1 MKRFYAIA
9 FFFFTLGLLSV
20 SAQVSADCSNA
31 IPICNNTPT
40 NGGTDGYGVD
50 DFGGAA
56 ETGCLERTLSGA
68 IESNSAWYRFKTGE
82 AGELGF
88 NISFDTTEDWDFALY
103 KASDCSSL
111 GDPVRCNFFDND
123 DGYAFTGVGE
133 DPTGAT
139 NVQYEDWLTV
149 EAGEEYYLLIN
160 NFSNLNSGFSIQ
172 FSGQIFID
180 YPNTALDCSIISN
193 LLGPP
198 IAVCDGD
205 IVRLDATTPNTASYT
220 WYRDVGLGFTEILG
234 ETNATLDVTTD
245 AMYRVEVISNTA
257 DVLISDVQIAFSTAP
272 ITNSISDV
280 TLCQEDLPF
289 NLTSKNS
296 EALGGQSASDFI
308 ISYHATPSDAFN
320 NALSLPMQY
329 SPAVGATTVYVRTTS
344 VKNSKCF
351 DVSEEFNFTIVETPI
366 STVDTEVFL
375 CEGATSET
383 IGETNPNTNYSYN
396 WQSGETTPT
405 IQVSSAGTYV
415 LDISYTN
422 MGITCVNSVTVD
434 VIVGQT
440 PSISTI
446 IIEDFNANNKVTVE
460 TDIDGDFE
468 YQIDGSLV
476 QDSNVFTNVS
486 AGAHTVSI
494 IDKNG
499 CGFVTEDIVVVGF
512 DNYFTPNG
520 DGVNDTWQIVGMESL
535 QQPVVHIFDR
545 YGKLLK
551 ELRGNDSWNGTYG
564 GKLLPESDY
573 WFKLNYINT
582 TGDMVTA
589 KHISSHFTLKR

>member
-9 FFFFTLGLLSV
+9 FFFFTLGLLSAG
-20 SAQVSADCSNA
+20 AQVSADCSNA

-82 AGELGF
+82 AGQLGF
-88 NISFDTTEDWDFALY
+88 NISFDSAEDWDYALY
-103 KASDCSSL
+103 KASDCANL
-111 GDPVRCNFFDND
+111 EDPVRCNFFDNG
-123 DGYAFTGVGE
+123 DGNSFTGVGE

-160 NFSNLNSGFSIQ
+160 NFSNVNSGFSIQ

-180 YPNTALDCSIISN
+180 YPNTALDCSIINN
-193 LLGPP
+193 LLGSP
-198 IAVCDGD
+198 IAACDGD

-220 WYRDVGLGFTEILG
+220 WYRDIGLGFTEILG
-234 ETNATLDVTTD
+234 ETNAFLDVTTD
-245 AMYRVEVISNTA
+245 ALYRVEVVLNTA
-257 DVLISDVQIAFSTAP
+257 DVIISDVQVAFSTAP
-272 ITNSISDV
+272 TTNPITDV

-289 NLTSKNS
+289 NLTTKSS

-308 ISYHATPSDAFN
+308 ISYHATPADAIN
-320 NALSLPMQY
+320 NSLSLPMQY
-329 SPAVGATTVYVRTTS
+329 SPAVGAITVYVRTTS
-344 VKNSKCF
+344 VKNPKCF
-351 DVSEEFNFTIVETPI
+351 DVSEEFEFTVVETPI
-366 STVDTEVFL
+366 STINTEVFL

-383 IGETNPNTNYSYN
+383 IGETNPNVNYSYN

-405 IQVSSAGTYV
+405 IQVFSAGTYV
-415 LDISYTN
+415 LDISSVAF
-422 MGITCVNSVTVD
+422 GVTCVNTIVVE
-434 VIVGQT
+434 VVVGQT
-440 PSISTI
+440 PSISNVL
-446 IIEDFNANNKVTVE
+446 IEDFNANNTVTVE
-460 TDIDGDFE
+460 TDIDGNFE
-468 YQIDGSLV
+468 YQIDTLPV

-486 AGAHTVSI
+486 AGAHTVTI

-499 CGFVTEDIVVVGF
+499 CGYATEDIVVVGF

-520 DGVNDTWQIVGMESL
+520 DGINDTWKITGMESL

-551 ELRGNDSWNGTYG
+551 ELKGSDTWNGTYG
-564 GKLLPESDY
+564 GRLLPESDY

-582 TGDMVTA
+582 VGDRVTA

>member
-9 FFFFTLGLLSV
+9 FFFFALGLLSAG
-20 SAQVSADCSNA
+20 AQVSADCSNA

-68 IESNSAWYRFKTGE
+68 IESNSAWYRFKIGE
-82 AGELGF
+82 AGQLGF
-88 NISFDTTEDWDFALY
+88 NISFDAAEDWDFALY

-111 GDPVRCNFFDND
+111 GDPVRCNFYDNG
-123 DGYAFTGVGE
+123 DGNSFAGVGE

-160 NFSNLNSGFSIQ
+160 NFSNVNSGFSIQ

-198 IAVCDGD
+198 IAACDGD
-205 IVRLDATTPNTASYT
+205 VVRLDATMPNTTSYT

-245 AMYRVEVISNTA
+245 AMYRAEVISNTA
-257 DVLISDVQIAFSTAP
+257 GVLISDVQVVFSTAP
-272 ITNSISDV
+272 VTNSITDI

-289 NLTSKNS
+289 NLTTKNG
-296 EALGGQSASDFI
+296 EALGSQSASDFI
-308 ISYHATPSDAFN
+308 ISYHATPADAIN
-320 NALSLPMQY
+320 NTLSLPMQY
-329 SPAVGATTVYVRTTS
+329 IPAVGTTTVYVRTTS
-344 VKNSKCF
+344 VKNPKCF
-351 DVSEEFNFTIVETPI
+351 NVSEQFDFTIIETPI
-366 STVDTEVFL
+366 STADTEVFL

-383 IGETNPNTNYSYN
+383 IGETNPNVNYSYN

-405 IQVSSAGTYV
+405 IQVFSAGTYV

-422 MGITCVNSVTVD
+422 LGITCINTVFVD
-434 VIVGQT
+434 VFVGQT

-468 YQIDGSLV
+468 YQIDGNPV
-476 QDSNVFTNVS
+476 QDSNVFTEVS

-520 DGVNDTWQIVGMESL
+520 DGVNDTWQIKGMESL
-535 QQPVVHIFDR
+535 QQPVVYIFDR

-551 ELRGNDSWNGTYG
+551 QLKANESWNGSYG
-564 GKLLPESDY
+564 GRLLPESDY
-573 WFKLNYINT
+573 WFKLIYMNT
-582 TGDMVTA
+582 TGDRVAA

>member
-9 FFFFTLGLLSV
+9 FFFFTLGLLSAG
-20 SAQVSADCSNA
+20 AQVSADCSNA

-82 AGELGF
+82 AGQLGF
-88 NISFDTTEDWDFALY
+88 NISFDSAEDWDYALY
-103 KASDCSSL
+103 KASDCANL
-111 GDPVRCNFFDND
+111 EDPVRCNFFDNG
-123 DGYAFTGVGE
+123 DGNSFTGVGE

-160 NFSNLNSGFSIQ
+160 NFSNVNSGFSIQ

-180 YPNTALDCSIISN
+180 YPNTALDCSIINN
-193 LLGPP
+193 LLGSP
-198 IAVCDGD
+198 IAACDGD

-220 WYRDVGLGFTEILG
+220 WYRDIGLGFTEILG
-234 ETNATLDVTTD
+234 ETNAFLDVTTD
-245 AMYRVEVISNTA
+245 ALYRVEVVLNTA
-257 DVLISDVQIAFSTAP
+257 DVIISDVQVAFSTAP
-272 ITNSISDV
+272 TTNPITDV

-289 NLTSKNS
+289 NLTTKSS
-296 EALGGQSASDFI
+296 EALGAQSASDFI
-308 ISYHATPSDAFN
+308 ISYHATPADAIN
-320 NALSLPMQY
+320 NSLSLPMQY
-329 SPAVGATTVYVRTTS
+329 SPAVGAITVYVRTTS
-344 VKNSKCF
+344 VKNPKCF
-351 DVSEEFNFTIVETPI
+351 DVSEEFEFTVVETPI
-366 STVDTEVFL
+366 STINTEVFL

-383 IGETNPNTNYSYN
+383 IGETNPNVNYSYN

-405 IQVSSAGTYV
+405 IQVFSAGTYV
-415 LDISYTN
+415 LDISSVAF
-422 MGITCVNSVTVD
+422 GVTCVNTIVVE
-434 VIVGQT
+434 VVVGQT
-440 PSISTI
+440 PSISNVL
-446 IIEDFNANNKVTVE
+446 IEDFNANNTVTVE
-460 TDIDGDFE
+460 TDIDGNFE
-468 YQIDGSLV
+468 YQIDTLPV

-486 AGAHTVSI
+486 AGAHTVTI

-499 CGFVTEDIVVVGF
+499 CGYATEDIVVVGF

-520 DGVNDTWQIVGMESL
+520 DGINDTWKITGMESL

-551 ELRGNDSWNGTYG
+551 ELKGSDTWNGTYG
-564 GKLLPESDY
+564 GRLLPESDY

-582 TGDMVTA
+582 VGDRVTA

>member
-9 FFFFTLGLLSV
+9 FFFFTVGLLSAG
-20 SAQVSADCSNA
+20 AQVSADCSNA

-82 AGELGF
+82 AGQLGF
-88 NISFDTTEDWDFALY
+88 NISFDTAEDWDFALY

-111 GDPVRCNFFDND
+111 GDPVRCNFFDNGD
-123 DGYAFTGVGE
+123 SNSFTGIGE
-133 DPTGAT
+133 DPTGAI

-160 NFSNLNSGFSIQ
+160 NFSNINSGFSIQ
-172 FSGQIFID
+172 FSGQIFVD

-198 IAVCDGD
+198 IAACDGD
-205 IVRLDATTPNTASYT
+205 VVRLDATTPNTASYT
-220 WYRDVGLGFTEILG
+220 WYRDVGLGFTEISG
-234 ETNATLDVTTD
+234 ETNATLDVTAD
-245 AMYRVEVISNTA
+245 AMYRAEVISNTA
-257 DVLISDVQIAFSTAP
+257 DVLVSDVQVAFSIAPTTNP
-272 ITNSISDV
+272 ITDV

-289 NLTSKNS
+289 NLNTKNG
-296 EALGGQSASDFI
+296 EALGSQSESNFI
-308 ISYHATPSDAFN
+308 ISYHATPADAVN
-320 NALSLPMQY
+320 NASSLSMQY
-329 SPAVGATTVYVRTTS
+329 SPAVGTTTVYIRTTS
-344 VKNSKCF
+344 VKNPKCF
-351 DVSEEFNFTIVETPI
+351 DVSEEFDFTIIETPI

-375 CEGATSET
+375 CEGTTSET
-383 IGETNPNTNYSYN
+383 IGETNPNAGYSYN

-405 IQVSSAGTYV
+405 IQVFSAGTYV
-415 LDISYTN
+415 LNISYTN
-422 MGITCVNSVTVD
+422 LGITCVNTIFVE

-446 IIEDFNANNKVTVE
+446 IIEDFNANNKVTIE
-460 TDIDGDFE
+460 TDINGDFE
-468 YQIDGSLV
+468 YQIDGAPV
-476 QDSNVFTNVS
+476 QDSNVFTDVS

-520 DGVNDTWQIVGMESL
+520 DGVNDTWQIKGMESL

-551 ELRGNDSWNGTYG
+551 QLKANESWNGTYG
-564 GKLLPESDY
+564 GRLLPESDY
-573 WFKLNYINT
+573 WFKLKYINT
-582 TGDMVTA
+582 VGDMITA

>member
-1 MKRFYAIA
+1 MKRLYAIA

-20 SAQVSADCSNA
+20 GAQVSADCSNA

-82 AGELGF
+82 AGQLGF
-88 NISFDTTEDWDFALY
+88 NISFDAAEDWDFALY

-111 GDPVRCNFFDND
+111 GAPVRCNFFDNG
-123 DGYAFTGVGE
+123 DGNSFTGVGE

-139 NVQYEDWLTV
+139 NVQYEDWLNV
-149 EAGEEYYLLIN
+149 EAGEDYYLLIN
-160 NFSNLNSGFSIQ
+160 NFSNINSGFSIQ

-198 IAVCDGD
+198 IAACDGD
-205 IVRLDATTPNTASYT
+205 TVRLDATKPNTASYT
-220 WYRDVGLGFTEILG
+220 WYRDVGLGFTEIIG
-234 ETNATLDVTTD
+234 ETNATLDVATD
-245 AMYRVEVISNTA
+245 AMYRVEVVSNAA
-257 DVLISDVQIAFSTAP
+257 DVLISDVQVAFSTAP
-272 ITNSISDV
+272 TTNPITDI
-280 TLCQEDLPF
+280 TLCEENLPF
-289 NLTSKNS
+289 NLTTKND
-296 EALGGQSASDFI
+296 EALGTQAASDFI
-308 ISYHATPSDAFN
+308 ISYHATPADAVN
-320 NALSLPMQY
+320 NASSLPMQY
-329 SPAVGATTVYVRTTS
+329 SPAVGVNTVYVRTTS
-344 VKNSKCF
+344 VKNPNCF
-351 DVSEEFNFTIVETPI
+351 DVSEEFDITIIETPT
-366 STVDTEVFL
+366 STIQTEVFL

-383 IGETNPNTNYSYN
+383 IGETNPDPNYNYN
-396 WQSGETTPT
+396 WQSGESTPT
-405 IQVSSAGTYV
+405 IQVFSAGSYV
-415 LDISYTN
+415 LDISYVN
-422 MGITCVNSVTVD
+422 LGVTCVNTV
-434 VIVGQT
+434 VVQVVVGQT
-440 PSISTI
+440 PTISTV

-460 TDIDGDFE
+460 TDIKGDFE
-468 YQIDGSLV
+468 YQIDDSPV
-476 QDSNVFTNVS
+476 QGSNVFTDVS

-520 DGVNDTWQIVGMESL
+520 DGINDTWQIVGMESL

-551 ELRGNDSWNGTYG
+551 ELRGADSWNGTYG

-573 WFKLNYINT
+573 WFKLNYTNT
-582 TGDMVTA
+582 AGDRVTA

>member
-9 FFFFTLGLLSV
+9 FFFFTLGLLSAG
-20 SAQVSADCSNA
+20 AQVSADCSNA

-82 AGELGF
+82 AGQLGF
-88 NISFDTTEDWDFALY
+88 NISFDSAEDWDYALY
-103 KASDCSSL
+103 KASDCANL
-111 GDPVRCNFFDND
+111 EDPVRCNFFDNG
-123 DGYAFTGVGE
+123 DGNSFTGVGE

-160 NFSNLNSGFSIQ
+160 NFSNVNSGFSIQ

-180 YPNTALDCSIISN
+180 YPNTALDCSIINN
-193 LLGPP
+193 LLGSP
-198 IAVCDGD
+198 IAACDGD

-220 WYRDVGLGFTEILG
+220 WYRDIGLGFTEILG
-234 ETNATLDVTTD
+234 ETNAFLDVTTD
-245 AMYRVEVISNTA
+245 ALYRVEVVLNTA
-257 DVLISDVQIAFSTAP
+257 DVIISDVQVAFSIAPTTNP
-272 ITNSISDV
+272 ITDV

-289 NLTSKNS
+289 NLTTKSS

-308 ISYHATPSDAFN
+308 ISYHATPADAIN
-320 NALSLPMQY
+320 NSLSLPMQY
-329 SPAVGATTVYVRTTS
+329 SPAVGAITVYVRTTS
-344 VKNSKCF
+344 VKNPKCF
-351 DVSEEFNFTIVETPI
+351 DVSEEFEFTVVETPI
-366 STVDTEVFL
+366 STINTEVFL

-383 IGETNPNTNYSYN
+383 IGETNPNVNYSYN

-405 IQVSSAGTYV
+405 IQVFSAGTYV
-415 LDISYTN
+415 LDISSVAF
-422 MGITCVNSVTVD
+422 GVTCVNTIVVE
-434 VIVGQT
+434 VVVGQT
-440 PSISTI
+440 PSISNVL
-446 IIEDFNANNKVTVE
+446 IEDFNANNTVTVE
-460 TDIDGDFE
+460 TDIDGNFE
-468 YQIDGSLV
+468 YQIDTLPV

-486 AGAHTVSI
+486 AGAHTVTI

-499 CGFVTEDIVVVGF
+499 CGYATEDIVVVGF

-520 DGVNDTWQIVGMESL
+520 DGINDTWKITGMESL

-551 ELRGNDSWNGTYG
+551 ELKGSDTWNGTYG
-564 GKLLPESDY
+564 GRLLPESDY

-582 TGDMVTA
+582 VGDRVTA

>member
-9 FFFFTLGLLSV
+9 FFFFTLGLLSAG
-20 SAQVSADCSNA
+20 AQVSADCSNA

-82 AGELGF
+82 AGQLGF
-88 NISFDTTEDWDFALY
+88 NISFDSAEDWDYALY
-103 KASDCSSL
+103 KASDCANL
-111 GDPVRCNFFDND
+111 GDPVRCNFFDNG
-123 DGYAFTGVGE
+123 DGNSFTGVGE

-160 NFSNLNSGFSIQ
+160 NFSNVNSGFSIQ

-180 YPNTALDCSIISN
+180 YPNTALDCSIINN
-193 LLGPP
+193 LLGSP
-198 IAVCDGD
+198 IAACDGD

-220 WYRDVGLGFTEILG
+220 WYRDIGLGFTEILG
-234 ETNATLDVTTD
+234 ETNAFLDVTTD
-245 AMYRVEVISNTA
+245 ALYRVEVVLNTA
-257 DVLISDVQIAFSTAP
+257 DVIISDVQVAFSTAP
-272 ITNSISDV
+272 TTNPITDV

-289 NLTSKNS
+289 NLTTKSS

-308 ISYHATPSDAFN
+308 ISYHSTPADAIN
-320 NALSLPMQY
+320 NSLSLPMQY
-329 SPAVGATTVYVRTTS
+329 SPAVGVTTVYVRTTS
-344 VKNSKCF
+344 VKNPKCF
-351 DVSEEFNFTIVETPI
+351 DVSEEFEFTVVETPI
-366 STVDTEVFL
+366 STINTEVFL

-383 IGETNPNTNYSYN
+383 IGETNPNVNYSYN

-405 IQVSSAGTYV
+405 IQVFSAGTYV
-415 LDISYTN
+415 LDISSVAF
-422 MGITCVNSVTVD
+422 GVTCVNTV
-434 VIVGQT
+434 VVEVVVGQT
-440 PSISTI
+440 PSISNVL
-446 IIEDFNANNKVTVE
+446 IEDFNANNTVTVE
-460 TDIDGDFE
+460 TDIDGNFE
-468 YQIDGSLV
+468 YQIDTLPV
-476 QDSNVFTNVS
+476 QDSNVFTTVS
-486 AGAHTVSI
+486 AGAHTVTI

-499 CGFVTEDIVVVGF
+499 CGYATEDIVVVGF

-520 DGVNDTWQIVGMESL
+520 DGINDTWKITGMESL

-551 ELRGNDSWNGTYG
+551 ELKGSDTWNGTYG
-564 GKLLPESDY
+564 GRLLPESDY

-582 TGDMVTA
+582 VGDRVTA